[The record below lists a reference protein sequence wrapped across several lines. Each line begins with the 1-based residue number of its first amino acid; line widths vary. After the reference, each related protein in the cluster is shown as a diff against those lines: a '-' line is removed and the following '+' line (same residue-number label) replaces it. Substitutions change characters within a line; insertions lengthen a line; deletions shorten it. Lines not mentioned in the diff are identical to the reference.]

1 MENYA
6 QLWKIMENFGKLCKI
21 SKCTLENYGHFVIY
35 TIQHV
40 LFLGM
45 TLSPLFMYQ
54 E

>member
-1 MENYA
+1 MDDY
-6 QLWKIMENFGKLCKI
+6 GKLWKI

-35 TIQHV
+35 TIQHA

-45 TLSPLFMYQ
+45 TLSPFFMYQ